1 MNKII
6 HIKQEELHLILTL
19 QKKTEK
25 VLRKVIMIGL
35 LKICKTQKNCRTNKS
50 VHLHGFISLYQC
62 VFDFI
67 MANMP

>member
-25 VLRKVIMIGL
+25 VLRKGDYDWFIENL
-35 LKICKTQKNCRTNKS
+35 QNTKKICRTN
-50 VHLHGFISLYQC
+50 F
-62 VFDFI
+62 
-67 MANMP
+67 

>member
-1 MNKII
+1 MKMKAKTLIFHIMNKII

-35 LKICKTQKNCRTNKS
+35 LKICKTRKIFKVQK
-50 VHLHGFISLYQC
+50 
-62 VFDFI
+62 
-67 MANMP
+67 